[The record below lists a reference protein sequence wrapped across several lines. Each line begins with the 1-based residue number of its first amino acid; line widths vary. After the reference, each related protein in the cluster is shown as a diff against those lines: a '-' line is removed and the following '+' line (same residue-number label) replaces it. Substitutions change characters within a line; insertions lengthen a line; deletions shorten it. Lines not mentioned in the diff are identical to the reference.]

1 VRFPFSSV
9 LLCMV
14 LMSFP
19 LSATAQ
25 SIAKEEVNVRS
36 GPGLESIVLL
46 KAPLGYPI
54 KIEKKMGEWV
64 YFRDYVDNRYWVHKT
79 LISDIRTVVIQAI
92 KAVIRS
98 GPSADS
104 KVVAEARE
112 GEIYRILG
120 RKGKWVQ
127 IGYYQDSEV
136 IGWIRHDLVFGK

>member
-9 LLCMV
+9 FLCMV
-14 LMSFP
+14 LMSSP
-19 LSATAQ
+19 LSAMAQ

-54 KIEKKMGEWV
+54 KIEKKKGEWI
-64 YFRDYVDNRYWVHKT
+64 YFRDYVGNRYWVHKN
-79 LISDIRTVVIQAI
+79 LISDIQTVVIQEI
-92 KAVIRS
+92 KAVVRS
-98 GPSADS
+98 GPGADT

-120 RKGKWVQ
+120 RKGKWIWV
-127 IGYYQDSEV
+127 GYYHDSEP
-136 IGWIRHDLVFGK
+136 IGWIRNDLVFGE